1 MCWASNLVRPRR
13 LQLVPIEQHEVLSPL
28 WLTCYSVYD
37 RLRQAE
43 SWFGLADAFAP
54 LAFGARG
61 NEILLE
67 QSLNLCL
74 QQFVHQHFCVE
85 RNRPAKAVLA
95 FPILDTAPNADR
107 LPHFHTGR
115 KGIAGT
121 IPSVCRRTL
130 SNEGQEVSH

>member
-43 SWFGLADAFAP
+43 SWFGLAAAFAP

-61 NEILLE
+61 NAILLG
-67 QSLNLCL
+67 QSLNMCL
-74 QQFVHQHFCVE
+74 MLDSLYMAEFDPYHCVGSFDGCVWLLHLFHLQAAPLRSGVAHQQF
-85 RNRPAKAVLA
+85 
-95 FPILDTAPNADR
+95 
-107 LPHFHTGR
+107 
-115 KGIAGT
+115 
-121 IPSVCRRTL
+121 
-130 SNEGQEVSH
+130 